1 MVFCGKFCGK
11 HLGFLKLDF
20 LLSRCHAQCPLA
32 LRGGFISVPNPHHKL
47 QNNLGFSLK
56 IWTRSTKLSSKH
68 LTHLNIKSEVPAVG
82 KKFTL

>member
-1 MVFCGKFCGK
+1 MAFCGKFCGK

-32 LRGGFISVPNPHHKL
+32 LKGGFISVLNPHDTL
-47 QNNLGFSLK
+47 QNSLEFSLK

-68 LTHLNIKSEVPAVG
+68 LKHSNIKSEVPAIG
-82 KKFTL
+82 KNFTL